1 MKEVLAKIKPTVKE
15 QRQLK
20 DKVNSLL
27 KKLNA
32 KLSGAKAILGGSGAK
47 DTWLSGNYDI
57 DIFVLFDYDTFS
69 SRTTELSALL
79 QPVLKKVFGKIT
91 KLHGSRDYF
100 QLKYQKLNVEVI
112 PILAIKR
119 AEQAKNITDV
129 SPLHS
134 QWVNKNTTGMKDEIR
149 LTKQFLKANGLYGA
163 ESHIRGFSGYVV
175 EILGARYGSFV
186 KLLQASQSWA
196 VKEIIDVAR
205 HYPKNDVLFH
215 LNKSKTLS
223 PVIVIDPVDKNRNA
237 AAALSDDAFFK
248 FKKVA
253 REYLQ
258 KPQASFFVKKKVE
271 FNALCKDTT
280 LNVVWIPVAPFSGKE
295 DVVGTKLLK
304 VFQFFQLKLK
314 PFAVKKSGWD
324 WDVMYFL
331 VEKKELPKEE
341 VVKGP
346 PLELKEHVKRFR
358 KAHKAV
364 FEEKGHLMARVPVAH
379 PKLEDYV
386 KWMVKEK
393 YLRRYVRKVKSVK
406 VR

>member
-1 MKEVLAKIKPTVKE
+1 MKEILAKIKPTATE

-32 KLSGAKAILGGSGAK
+32 KLTDAKAILGGSGAK

-57 DIFVLFDYDTFS
+57 DVFVLFDYDKFS
-69 SRTTELSALL
+69 ARTTELSTFL

-112 PILAIKR
+112 PILAINS

-134 QWVNKNTTGMKDEIR
+134 RWVNKTTKGMKDEVR
-149 LTKQFLKANGLYGA
+149 LAKQFLKANGLYGA

-175 EILGARYGSFV
+175 EILVARYGSLV

-196 VKEIIDVAR
+196 VKEIIDVAK
-205 HYPKNDVLFH
+205 HYPQNDVLFH

-223 PVIVIDPVDKNRNA
+223 PLIVIDPVDKNRNA
-237 AAALSDDAFFK
+237 AAALSDEAFFQ

-253 REYLQ
+253 REYLK
-258 KPQASFFVKKKVE
+258 KPDVSFFVKKKIE
-271 FNALCKDTT
+271 FKALCKETR
-280 LNVVWIPVAPFSGKE
+280 LNVVWITVAPFSGKE

-304 VFQFFQLKLK
+304 VFNFFQQQLK
-314 PFAVKKSGWD
+314 PFAIKKSGWD
-324 WDVMYFL
+324 WDRMYFV

-341 VVKGP
+341 ILKGP

-358 KAHKAV
+358 KVHKAV